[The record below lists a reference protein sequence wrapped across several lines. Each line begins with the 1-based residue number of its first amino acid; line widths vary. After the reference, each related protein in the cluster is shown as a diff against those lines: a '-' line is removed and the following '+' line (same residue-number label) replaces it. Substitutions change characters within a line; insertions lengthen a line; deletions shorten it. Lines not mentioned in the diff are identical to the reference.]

1 MEIPVNFHATAIP
14 TLLISEKMKED
25 KIKVCID
32 GIGGDEI
39 MGGYPIYSKLSMANL
54 RKNKAFDSIKSLMQ
68 AAVEGSMNF
77 TAGQASGD

>member
-54 RKNKAFDSIKSLMQ
+54 RKNKAFDSIKILLDIITFKNQ
-68 AAVEGSMNF
+68 KLVLVYIHF
-77 TAGQASGD
+77 